1 MGLAAISVLT
11 GSGITEDLAFAR
23 AQKLAGEECWPLSFL
38 EAVRGETAAAERSL
52 QQFGAARPWIGP
64 QGLEIPRLLSQM
76 YAALARNDAVGAL
89 AAAGRLPDYPVPLL
103 QFAKGRAHLLV
114 KDYAA
119 AERELRLALFGERD
133 MENFNVLRQ
142 HTPLLAIL
150 GHFYLGQVYEA
161 TGKRDL
167 AANEYQEFLR
177 HFEGSAARL
186 PQLAEARAAI
196 TRLVG

>member
-1 MGLAAISVLT
+1 
-11 GSGITEDLAFAR
+11 
-23 AQKLAGEECWPLSFL
+23 
-38 EAVRGETAAAERSL
+38 
-52 QQFGAARPWIGP
+52 
-64 QGLEIPRLLSQM
+64 LL
-76 YAALARNDAVGAL
+76 
-89 AAAGRLPDYPVPLL
+89 
-103 QFAKGRAHLLV
+103 

-133 MENFNVLRQ
+133 MDNFNVLRQ

-177 HFEGSAARL
+177 HFEGSLARL

-196 TRLVG
+196 ARLVG